1 MRDARALIYL
11 VVAVAC
17 LVIVILQMR
26 AMGDEKAPVLRLPCR
41 VVEVVDGDT
50 VTVEVTLQAR
60 VRLLDCWAPDNGT
73 PEGDAATRYVRRI
86 ANEKDAVVEVDLVSL
101 RRLDDA
107 FTFGRLLGR
116 IYIDGQ
122 DLSQRVVQ
130 AGHATATKGV
140 E

>member
-1 MRDARALIYL
+1 MREIRVWLYL
-11 VVAVAC
+11 VIAIAC
-17 LVIVILQMR
+17 LVLVIMR
-26 AMGDEKAPVLRLPCR
+26 SRAIGQERTPVIRVPCT

-50 VTVEVTLQAR
+50 VTVEVRIHAR
-60 VRLLDCWAPDNGT
+60 VRLVDCWAPENGT

-86 ANEKDAVVEVDLVSL
+86 ANEKDAVLEVDLTSL

-116 IYIDGQ
+116 VYIADQ
-122 DLSQRVVQ
+122 DLSQRIVQ
-130 AGHATATKGV
+130 AGHATVTKEG